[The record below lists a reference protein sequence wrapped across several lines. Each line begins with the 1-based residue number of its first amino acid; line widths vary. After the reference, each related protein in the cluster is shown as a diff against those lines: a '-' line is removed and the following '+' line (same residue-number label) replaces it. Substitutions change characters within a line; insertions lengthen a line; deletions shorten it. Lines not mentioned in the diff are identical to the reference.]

1 MQDFETFNE
10 DELNEKKKW
19 LFKESIRI
27 ETEKKNIED
36 ERKVMEVQKGLLQRQ
51 QSKNMLLKKQLENQK
66 NLFDK
71 QWQILEIETRK
82 LVSDQQKFERDK
94 LIFKD
99 KIYREARK
107 SMSTTTNSK
116 LFFKGVE
123 DIKSLKKRY
132 KELLKIYHPDNMHGD
147 NSLIQVINIEYE
159 NLLKVYMHT

>member
-1 MQDFETFNE
+1 MQDFETFSE

-27 ETEKKNIED
+27 ETEKTNIDD
-36 ERKVMEVQKGLLQRQ
+36 ERKVMEIQKGLLQRQ

-82 LVSDQQKFERDK
+82 LVSDQQKFEQDK
-94 LIFKD
+94 LKYKD
-99 KIYREARK
+99 KVYREARK
-107 SMSTTTNSK
+107 NMSSTVSSK
-116 LFFKGVE
+116 MFFKGVE
-123 DIKSLKKRY
+123 DIRSLKKRY

-147 NSLIQVINIEYE
+147 NSLIQEINIEYE
-159 NLLKVYMHT
+159 NLLKYYGS